1 MHGKMFIKL
10 TGDPISH
17 APAFHVSADEAHVN
31 GEEGEVGGSRGEEEG
46 VESGPE
52 VALYVLPGMR
62 EIASRLEVEDLK
74 LILHNIKS

>member
-1 MHGKMFIKL
+1 M
-10 TGDPISH
+10 
-17 APAFHVSADEAHVN
+17 SADEAHVS
-31 GEEGEVGGSRGEEEG
+31 GEEGQVGGSRGEEEG

-74 LILHNIKS
+74 LI